1 MTHGKALSVLRQ
13 LAEKGYC
20 VSIVY
25 GRCPCEVHA
34 NQIGWPLQV
43 YALKGVEPV
52 LIMENQEAARSFE
65 HCAEIAQAEVAQ
77 YERGLH

>member
-20 VSIVY
+20 VSIVF

-34 NQIGWPLQV
+34 NQIGWSIQV
-43 YALKGVEPV
+43 YTLEGPT
-52 LIMENQEAARSFE
+52 LIMEQQEAARSFE
-65 HCAEIAQAEVAQ
+65 HCAEIAQKEVEE
-77 YERGLH
+77 YERSLH